1 MITDVYQTAYIYI
14 SSSSKTSTALWAKG
28 PRGTKSP
35 IKPWSVH
42 VIGLRIIGHNKGV
55 YVPAHSAGSEGSLNF
70 LLEITD
76 RLRLAQT
83 ALRIRRLIWNQ
94 LMSEGEK
101 KFLKKYQWYLFICSD
116 LISSV
121 WWSEEAWEISAKTIV
136 HPCECALACV
146 LNHRHSPTAES
157 DSAFGLP
164 LMAFSRMFCP
174 PLMTSSRQ
182 KEDGSIMHLY
192 LQVPGALCHGYG
204 RLG

>member
-101 KFLKKYQWYLFICSD
+101 KKKKNTSDIFSFAQILSHRFGDPRKPEKYRLKPLYIRASAHSRVC
-116 LISSV
+116 LITV
-121 WWSEEAWEISAKTIV
+121 TV
-136 HPCECALACV
+136 
-146 LNHRHSPTAES
+146 
-157 DSAFGLP
+157 
-164 LMAFSRMFCP
+164 
-174 PLMTSSRQ
+174 RQ
-182 KEDGSIMHLY
+182 QKVIQLLDY
-192 LQVPGALCHGYG
+192 
-204 RLG
+204 R